1 MQTSTLEIDILQ
13 LLKKLWSRKF
23 LILLIALIGAAIGL
37 LISLFIITPE
47 YKSTTRLYVVNQSS
61 GTDNLTVQDIQAGGY
76 LVNDYKEIIT
86 SEDVLTQVI
95 EKEGLAMTPSK
106 LSSKVSV
113 TIPNETRVISINVMD
128 ENAGAASDIA
138 NSLREVASEKIKA
151 VTNVED
157 VTTLEAAK
165 PANAPS
171 TPNTKRNILL
181 GFVVGLSL
189 STIAILLLEVLD
201 DRIKSPEDV
210 EEQMKLTLL
219 GIVPDINRL

>member
-23 LILLIALIGAAIGL
+23 LILLISLIGAASGL

-95 EKEGLAMTPSK
+95 EKEGLAMIPSK
-106 LSSKVSV
+106 LSSKVSI

-128 ENAGAASDIA
+128 ENARSASDIA

-165 PANAPS
+165 PANSPS

>member
-165 PANAPS
+165 PANSPS

-181 GFVVGLSL
+181 GFVVGLFL

>member
-23 LILLIALIGAAIGL
+23 LILLISLIGAASGL

-47 YKSTTRLYVVNQSS
+47 YKSTTRLYVVNQSA

-106 LSSKVSV
+106 LSSKVSI

-128 ENAGAASDIA
+128 ENARSASDIA

-165 PANAPS
+165 PANSPS

>member
-128 ENAGAASDIA
+128 ENAGSASDIA

-165 PANAPS
+165 PANSPS

>member
-23 LILLIALIGAAIGL
+23 LILLISLIGAASGL

-106 LSSKVSV
+106 LSSKVSI

-128 ENAGAASDIA
+128 ENARSASDIA

-165 PANAPS
+165 PANSPS

>member
-165 PANAPS
+165 PANSPS